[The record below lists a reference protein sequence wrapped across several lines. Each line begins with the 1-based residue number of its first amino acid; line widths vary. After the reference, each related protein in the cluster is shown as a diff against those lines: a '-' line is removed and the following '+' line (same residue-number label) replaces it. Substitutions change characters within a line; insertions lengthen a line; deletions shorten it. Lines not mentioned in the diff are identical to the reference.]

1 MEELNMKMIIVSK
14 KTIITDGI
22 KEKIESTLLRLEKY
36 INDDT
41 EVKIK
46 IDVKKK
52 NQKIEATIFAKDGVI
67 IRAEE
72 SKEDLYSAIDVV
84 YDKLY
89 KQLRKYKTQLI
100 KRNKKNESIRFDNI
114 EEYVACDTD
123 DNEIKRRK
131 IFKIDPSMTE
141 EEAIMQMDLLGHN
154 FFVFRDLKTQE
165 INIVYKR
172 HDGYGII
179 EQV

>member
-1 MEELNMKMIIVSK
+1 MKMIIVSK

-22 KEKIESTLLRLEKY
+22 KEKIESTLLRFEKY

-52 NQKIEATIFAKDGVI
+52 HQKIEVTIFAKEGVI

-72 SKEDLYSAIDVV
+72 SKEDLYSAIDLV

-100 KRNKKNESIRFDNI
+100 KRNKKNE
-114 EEYVACDTD
+114 
-123 DNEIKRRK
+123 
-131 IFKIDPSMTE
+131 PS
-141 EEAIMQMDLLGHN
+141 N
-154 FFVFRDLKTQE
+154 P
-165 INIVYKR
+165 
-172 HDGYGII
+172 
-179 EQV
+179 

>member
-1 MEELNMKMIIVSK
+1 MNMIIVSK

-41 EVKIK
+41 EVKVK

-52 NQKIEATIFAKDGVI
+52 HQKIEVTVFTKDGVI

-72 SKEDLYSAIDVV
+72 SKEDLYSAIDLV

-131 IFKIDPSMTE
+131 GFKIDKPMTE

-172 HDGYGII
+172 HDGYGLI
-179 EQV
+179 EQI

>member
-1 MEELNMKMIIVSK
+1 MKMAIVSK
-14 KTIITDGI
+14 KTIITDAI
-22 KEKIESTLLRLEKY
+22 KEKIESTIQRLEKY

-41 EVKIK
+41 EVKVK

-52 NQKIEATIFAKDGVI
+52 NQKIEVTIFAKDGVI

-72 SKEDLYSAIDVV
+72 SGEDLYSAIDLV

-114 EEYVACDTD
+114 EEYVACDSD
-123 DNEIKRRK
+123 ESVIRKRK
-131 IFKIDPSMTE
+131 GFKIDPPMTE

-154 FFVFRDLKTQE
+154 FFIFRDLKTQE